1 MVAEPVSTRPTA
13 DEAKM
18 LAHQIAGCNDAIKGY
33 EIQLCNADGRF
44 EAVKKSASELDESQ
58 MKRTKAYK
66 QQAADARWYA
76 IVLEAELQRI
86 FAGILALMDENL
98 FPSAST
104 REPKAFYYEK
114 KGDHYRFLAECA
126 TGDAKNKAVDVS
138 MVSERQAPMIQ
149 KVLKTVEAPQM
160 QYSDRIVDLPVVMQG
175 QVPTIRTVQRTVE
188 VPQVQFHDRVADVP
202 VSMQRQAP
210 QERPAE
216 ANKFLNDCDELIPR
230 WLNAVKGVID
240 SEDLPLNVCRE
251 TLLQNK
257 ILRVIKK
264 NHVTKYL
271 EMLAETAELNDDR
284 KKLYE
289 RFVKCMKEGQ
299 NDIYCITGEGIAVG
313 SSRLFWEHPHRKGHA
328 RPTLWTNIPCTSPR
342 SLMERS
348 RNRQ

>member
-1 MVAEPVSTRPTA
+1 
-13 DEAKM
+13 
-18 LAHQIAGCNDAIKGY
+18 
-33 EIQLCNADGRF
+33 
-44 EAVKKSASELDESQ
+44 
-58 MKRTKAYK
+58 
-66 QQAADARWYA
+66 
-76 IVLEAELQRI
+76 
-86 FAGILALMDENL
+86 MDENL

-313 SSRLFWEHPHRKGHA
+313 SSRLFWEHPHRKGHEVLRA
-328 RPTLWTNIPCTSPR
+328 ADPVDEYTVHQPR